1 MAIAGAGWFASRSR
15 AQNPAYRPSG
25 ITSCID
31 IVALRHPLVG
41 VLPQVFVTRTNK
53 EHEVAAMTSEA
64 SSSTR
69 ISVLRGISESV
80 VNAP

>member
-1 MAIAGAGWFASRSR
+1 
-15 AQNPAYRPSG
+15 
-25 ITSCID
+25 
-31 IVALRHPLVG
+31 